1 MTSNAP
7 IEVDL
12 SIVVPAYDEEQRLPA
27 SLARIAAWVGGRTP
41 ALSTEVL
48 VVDDGSADG
57 TARVAGEAA
66 TAAFPLRVI
75 RHEVNRGKGAAVRTG
90 VLASRGR
97 WVLVTDAD
105 LSTPIE
111 EVEKLLAAGSP
122 VAIGSRAV
130 DPALVKE
137 KQPLYRVLM
146 GKLFNLLVR
155 VLCVGGIRDTQCG
168 FKLFSGEAAREVF
181 SRSRVDRFAWDVE
194 ALLLSRRLGFRI
206 AEVPVLWFHKED
218 SRVSLGGGAQAY
230 LDLFRIR
237 RAVARALRASPP
249 RPRP

>member
-1 MTSNAP
+1 MTQNGSS
-7 IEVDL
+7 EVDL
-12 SIVVPAYDEEQRLPA
+12 SIVVPAFNEEQRLPA
-27 SLARIAAWVGGRTP
+27 SLSRIAAWLAARTP
-41 ALSTEVL
+41 PLSAEVL

-57 TARVAGEAA
+57 TARVAQDSA
-66 TAAFPLRVI
+66 TPAFPLRVL
-75 RHEVNRGKGAAVRTG
+75 RHDANRGKGAAVRTG

-111 EVEKLLAAGSP
+111 EVEKLLAAGTP

-168 FKLFSGEAAREVF
+168 FKLFSREAGREVF

-194 ALLLSRRLGFRI
+194 ALLLSRRLGYRI
-206 AEVPVLWFHKED
+206 AEVPVLWFHVED

-237 RAVARALRASPP
+237 RTVARTLRESPP
-249 RPRP
+249 PPRG